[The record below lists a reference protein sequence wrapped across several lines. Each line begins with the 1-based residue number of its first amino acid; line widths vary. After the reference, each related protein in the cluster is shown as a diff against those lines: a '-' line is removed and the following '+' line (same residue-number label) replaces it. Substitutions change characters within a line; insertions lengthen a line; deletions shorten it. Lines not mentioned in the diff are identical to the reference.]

1 MARIAFVVGT
11 YPPAEQQRRIDAAL
25 SFASADV
32 EIGIIQIEATP
43 YVQDLNPAVADLVAP
58 HFIAAFRKA
67 EGEGYDA
74 VVPLGTLDLGVDGG
88 RSAVDI
94 PVIAPTEAML
104 HVASLL
110 GDRFGGIVYHEK
122 QMSMLQA
129 IVRRYGMEHKMAGW
143 QDTGFELPD
152 IAENEA
158 AMREDFVARA
168 KELIARDNCDVILA
182 LGVTQCPVHIKA
194 EWLTAQLGVP
204 VVEGI
209 GAPIRVAAM
218 LAHLGLTHSRRRWPK
233 FPGAR

>member
-1 MARIAFVVGT
+1 MSRIAFVIGN
-11 YPPAEQQRRIDAAL
+11 YPPVELKRRIDAAL

-32 EIGIIQIEATP
+32 EIGIIQIPAAPFIHGLTP
-43 YVQDLNPAVADLVAP
+43 TEVQLAAP
-58 HFIAAFRKA
+58 HFIAAFRQA
-67 EGEGYDA
+67 EAEGYDA

-110 GDRFGGIVYHEK
+110 GERFGGIVYHEK

-129 IVRRYGMEHKMAGW
+129 IVRRYGMEYKMAGW

-152 IAENEA
+152 IAANEA
-158 AMREDFVARA
+158 AMRENFVARA
-168 KELIARDNCDVILA
+168 KELIARDKCDVILA
-182 LGVTQCPVHIKA
+182 LGITQCPVHIKA
-194 EWLTAQLGVP
+194 EWLTEQLGVP

-209 GAPIRVAAM
+209 GAPIRMAAL
-218 LAHLGLTHSRRRWPK
+218 LAHLGLKHSRRRW
-233 FPGAR
+233 ARSPSAR